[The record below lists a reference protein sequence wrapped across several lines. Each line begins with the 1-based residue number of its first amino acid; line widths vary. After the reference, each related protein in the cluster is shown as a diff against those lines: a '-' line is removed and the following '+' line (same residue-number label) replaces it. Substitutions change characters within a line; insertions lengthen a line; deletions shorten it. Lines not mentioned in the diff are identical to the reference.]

1 MKPAPPPHERIA
13 DPMFRRAVDF
23 VDAGDVAGLAQ
34 LLQQNPGLVRQR
46 VAFEGE
52 NYFRNPSLLELVA
65 ENPVRYGRLPAN
77 ILEITRTILAA
88 KPEQDALNDTLGL
101 VASGR
106 VARESGMKIPLLE
119 LLSKSG
125 ADPGA
130 GLLAAASHGEFDAV
144 TALLRLGAKLD
155 LATLAALGSTKEF
168 SAQLAASRPEPRHL
182 ALAFAAQ
189 FGHAEIARALL
200 DAGEDPNRFNPP
212 GAHGHSTPLHQ
223 AAFAGHL
230 DVVKLLA
237 ERGAKLDV
245 RDSLWKGTPED
256 WARHAGKAEVADY
269 LEHMRRGAGGKR

>member
-1 MKPAPPPHERIA
+1 MKRALPYHERITDA
-13 DPMFRRAVDF
+13 TFRRAVDF
-23 VDAGDVAGLAQ
+23 IDSGDAAGLAQ
-34 LLQQNPGLVRQR
+34 LLQQNPELVRQR

-52 NYFRNPSLLELVA
+52 NYFQNPSLLEFIA

-77 ILEITRTILAA
+77 ILEITRTLLAA
-88 KPEQDALNDTLGL
+88 KPEQRALNDTLGL

-125 ADPGA
+125 ADPNVA
-130 GLLAAASHGEFDAV
+130 LHAAASHGEFDALK
-144 TALLRLGAKLD
+144 ALLRLGAKSD
-155 LATLAALGSTKEF
+155 LATLAALGETEDF
-168 SAQLAASRPEPRHL
+168 SAQLAASMPEQRQL

-189 FGHAEIARALL
+189 FGHREIVRALL
-200 DAGEDPNRFNPP
+200 DTGEDPNRFNPP

-237 ERGAKLDV
+237 ERGARLDV
-245 RDSLWKGTPED
+245 RDTLWKGTPED
-256 WARHAGKAEVADY
+256 WARHAGKTEVAEY
-269 LEHMRRGAGGKR
+269 LKRLSSGGKR